1 MCAVSSKWSSMH
13 IHDYQQSFGT
23 PQSLVVHFHK
33 RPGDGEVEAVSRAL
47 QSLGVDIPF
56 ALLHLNEFSL
66 FRAFDTKESTCV
78 PQTGLQVDL
87 SRRRALLLLDGL
99 EQGKRNRRGVPN
111 VWDIS
116 LDRRSTMEVDEFP
129 RLVQQ
134 IQRFARVNWRGFN
147 ARSTPVTMNYSK
159 LICDL
164 VLEIGL
170 DSWNGIVTNGR
181 LREKAWFL

>member
-1 MCAVSSKWSSMH
+1 LK
-13 IHDYQQSFGT
+13 Q
-23 PQSLVVHFHK
+23 LVT
-33 RPGDGEVEAVSRAL
+33 
-47 QSLGVDIPF
+47 DIPY

-66 FRAFDTKESTCV
+66 FRIFDTAHSSYV
-78 PQTGLQVDL
+78 PQAGLQVNL
-87 SRRRALLLLDGL
+87 SRRRALLLLDGRENDL
-99 EQGKRNRRGVPN
+99 RNRRGVPN
-111 VWDIS
+111 IWDITI
-116 LDRRSTMEVDEFP
+116 DRRSTMNLDEFQ

-147 ARSTPVTMNYSK
+147 ARSTPVTMNYAK

-170 DSWNGIVTNGR
+170 DSWNSVVSNGR